1 MDGAGINAKLQ
12 HPLGI
17 TWDKKRKLL
26 YVADSYNHKVSIYSS
41 LTYAG
46 FTIFTT
52 TRVYFQSIQR
62 LYLVEL
68 KKERIRI
75 LLWVL
80 FPSFLPSLMGPSL
93 YPLFWC
99 CMLLCW
105 YDSPL
110 GKVNLYQLTYPTKD
124 PFIISFQRNWS
135 GAKQLGMVS
144 QEYCRFDK
152 TRKARGLVLSS
163 KKHSCFER
171 YFGLP
176 PWNSKMRQVVLCYCS
191 QALMSIRFLT
201 VCWLNILKNK

>member
-1 MDGAGINAKLQ
+1 MFAFGDVDGAGINAKLQ

-75 LLWVL
+75 LL
-80 FPSFLPSLMGPSL
+80 
-93 YPLFWC
+93 
-99 CMLLCW
+99 
-105 YDSPL
+105 
-110 GKVNLYQLTYPTKD
+110 
-124 PFIISFQRNWS
+124 
-135 GAKQLGMVS
+135 
-144 QEYCRFDK
+144 
-152 TRKARGLVLSS
+152 
-163 KKHSCFER
+163 
-171 YFGLP
+171 
-176 PWNSKMRQVVLCYCS
+176 
-191 QALMSIRFLT
+191 
-201 VCWLNILKNK
+201 